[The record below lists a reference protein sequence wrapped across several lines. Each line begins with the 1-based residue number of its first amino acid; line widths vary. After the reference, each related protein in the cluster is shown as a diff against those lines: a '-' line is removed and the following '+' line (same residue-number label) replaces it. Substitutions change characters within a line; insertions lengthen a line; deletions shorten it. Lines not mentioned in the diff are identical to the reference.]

1 MKSPTLIFVFSPFFF
16 IKSFKILERDNSSSV
31 ILASGILEDIQALK
45 FQYIDERDEL
55 EKRVSEMEA
64 KEQRNLENEYW
75 ASQF

>member
-1 MKSPTLIFVFSPFFF
+1 LQGGKMKERYYQLDNLILSLDTLESETTE
-16 IKSFKILERDNSSSV
+16 KD
-31 ILASGILEDIQALK
+31 ILEDIQALK

-64 KEQRNLENEYW
+64 KEQRDLENEYW

>member
-1 MKSPTLIFVFSPFFF
+1 MEERYYQLDNLILSLETLESETTE
-16 IKSFKILERDNSSSV
+16 KD
-31 ILASGILEDIQALK
+31 ILEDIQALK

>member
-1 MKSPTLIFVFSPFFF
+1 MKERYYQLDNLILSLDTLESETTE
-16 IKSFKILERDNSSSV
+16 KD
-31 ILASGILEDIQALK
+31 ILEDIQALK

-64 KEQRNLENEYW
+64 KEQRILENEYW

>member
-1 MKSPTLIFVFSPFFF
+1 MEERYYQLDNLILSLDTLES
-16 IKSFKILERDNSSSV
+16 ETTEED
-31 ILASGILEDIQALK
+31 ILEDIQALK

-64 KEQRNLENEYW
+64 KEQRDLENEYW

>member
-1 MKSPTLIFVFSPFFF
+1 MKERYYQLDNLILSLDTLESETTE
-16 IKSFKILERDNSSSV
+16 KD
-31 ILASGILEDIQALK
+31 ILEDIQALK

-64 KEQRNLENEYW
+64 KEQRDLENEYW

>member
-1 MKSPTLIFVFSPFFF
+1 MEERYYQLDNLILSLDTLESETTE
-16 IKSFKILERDNSSSV
+16 KD
-31 ILASGILEDIQALK
+31 ILEDIQALK

-64 KEQRNLENEYW
+64 KEQRDLENEYW

>member
-1 MKSPTLIFVFSPFFF
+1 MEERYYQLDNLILSLDTLESETTE
-16 IKSFKILERDNSSSV
+16 KD
-31 ILASGILEDIQALK
+31 ILEDIQALK

-64 KEQRNLENEYW
+64 KEQRDLENGYW